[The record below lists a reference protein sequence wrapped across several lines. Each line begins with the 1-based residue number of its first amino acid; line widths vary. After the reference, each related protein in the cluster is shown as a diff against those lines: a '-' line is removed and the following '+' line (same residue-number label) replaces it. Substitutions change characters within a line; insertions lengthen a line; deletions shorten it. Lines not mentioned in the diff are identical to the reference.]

1 MKVGDMIK
9 WTPATMRG
17 VSPVSPLL
25 QPYYLGLVIGIKFES
40 SHEPD
45 AQVRRKYVEVISGS
59 GRRCRWKS
67 WQCEVISESR

>member
-1 MKVGDMIK
+1 MKVGDMVK

-25 QPYYLGLVIGIKFES
+25 QPYYLGLVISIKFGHDLDGTDWGEYL
-40 SHEPD
+40 
-45 AQVRRKYVEVISGS
+45 QVISGS